1 MNKRF
6 LVILAL
12 TLCVGAFLFPMTA
25 YAVSDTTPPTLSAW
39 INGDTLH
46 VEASDDMSGVDA
58 VYIDGTRV
66 NYRVDGAFD
75 VPLSDYAGSG
85 EYISVYAVDFSGNKS
100 DAVQLKNPY
109 YVAPVSTP
117 TATSTPVATQ
127 TAASTTSTKSTAASA
142 TSSTEAPVST
152 DVPSESPETE
162 AESTES
168 AVEEEASPFTPD
180 GTGTVEDNVTE
191 QNGKEFFTII
201 TADGNEFFLIIDRER
216 STDNVYLLNAV
227 TEDDLMSLAKK
238 SDDSGTSE
246 SAVSTPETST
256 QTPET
261 TPESTPE
268 PDAENSETSG
278 SNAGAI
284 LIILLVVLGVGGAG
298 YYFKILKPKRQGSD
312 IDDDYDDEDDDYD
325 GESDYPDDSEDDYA
339 YHDEDVSADMTDEE

>member
-25 YAVSDTTPPTLSAW
+25 YAVSDTTPPILSAW

-58 VYIDGTRV
+58 VYIGGTRV

-127 TAASTTSTKSTAASA
+127 TPASTTSTKSTAASA

-152 DVPSESPETE
+152 DTPSETPETE

-227 TEDDLMSLAKK
+227 TEDDLMSLAKQSSGG
-238 SDDSGTSE
+238 SDTSE
-246 SAVSTPETST
+246 SAVPSTETPAPTQEPESTTEPEPETSD
-256 QTPET
+256 
-261 TPESTPE
+261 ESGGMNT
-268 PDAENSETSG
+268 
-278 SNAGAI
+278 GAI
-284 LIILLVVLGVGGAG
+284 LLIVIAALGVGGVG
-298 YYFKILKPKRQGSD
+298 YYVKILKPKRQGSD

-339 YHDEDVSADMTDEE
+339 YYDEDVSADMTDEE